1 MLFKL
6 QSNVPLQKTIRPQ
19 ARGRRRKYPFE
30 SQQVGQFFFVPGI
43 KREQIY
49 GHVWQV
55 GKQLNMTFSCRLC
68 YMKQDAAGDWQ
79 PCDQTDVGATLGVGV
94 WRTA

>member
-1 MLFKL
+1 MLKL
-6 QSNVPLQKTIRPQ
+6 QSNVPLPRTIRPK

-30 SQQVGQFFFVPGI
+30 SMQVGSFFFVPGI

-55 GKQLNMTFSCRLC
+55 GKDLGMKFSTRLC
-68 YMKQDAAGDWQ
+68 YMVKDAAGNWQ
-79 PCDQTDVGATLGVGV
+79 LCEQNDKGATLGVGV
-94 WRTA
+94 WRTE

>member
-1 MLFKL
+1 MFKL
-6 QSNVPLQKTIRPQ
+6 QRNVPLPRTIRPR

-30 SQQVGQFFFVPGI
+30 SMQVGSFFFVPGI

-55 GKQLNMTFSCRLC
+55 GKQLAMKFSTRVC
-68 YMKQDAAGDWQ
+68 YMKEVSGGWQ
-79 PCDQTDVGATLGVGV
+79 PCDQLESGSVLGVGV
-94 WRTA
+94 WRTE